1 MKRSRS
7 RGNGVSL
14 VNADG
19 HIVGVDLGATAV
31 RAAAILR
38 TPDENGRPTIS
49 VHSLGEVPL
58 LPGVVVDGV
67 VQDGA
72 AVTIALKTLWAEHD
86 FHCRNVVVGTTNQQV
101 VVRELSIPVMTP
113 EQRAKAL
120 PFLAKDVV
128 ALPMEEALLDFLPL
142 GDADP
147 EAGTIPGLLVA
158 APRAAVLAA
167 VNAVENAGL
176 SVARVDLSSFAA
188 LRFVAHEHLAVEAV
202 IDVGAHLTSIVV
214 HRNGAP
220 RVVRTVARGGQA
232 LTARLVDRA
241 GYTLAEAEAA
251 KAEHGIADASEAA
264 TIVREALRPLLA
276 EIRSSLHFYS
286 GTSGGNTPIER
297 ISLTGGGSQLPGLA
311 DELREQHRVPVEVI
325 SPVEHLERRW
335 SGRHAKLDGTGFP
348 GAAVSVGLAMGAAA

>member
-1 MKRSRS
+1 MKRSRQ
-7 RGNGVSL
+7 RNGVSL
-14 VNADG
+14 VNTDG
-19 HIVGVDLGATAV
+19 HVVGVDIGATAV

-38 TPDENGRPTIS
+38 TPDEDGRPTIS

-67 VQDGA
+67 VQDGGS
-72 AVTIALKTLWAEHD
+72 VTLALKKLWSEHD
-86 FHCRNVVVGTTNQQV
+86 FHCRNVIVGTTNQQV

-113 EQRAKAL
+113 EQQARAL

-128 ALPMEEALLDFLPL
+128 ALPMDEALLDFLPL
-142 GDADP
+142 GVADV
-147 EAGTIPGLLVA
+147 ETAMVSGLLVA
-158 APRAAVLAA
+158 APRVPVLAA
-167 VNAVENAGL
+167 VYAVEAAGL
-176 SVARVDLSSFAA
+176 HVARVDLSSFAA
-188 LRFVAHEHLAVEAV
+188 LRFVADEHVAVEAV

-232 LTARLVDRA
+232 LTDRLVDRA
-241 GYTLAEAEAA
+241 GYTSAEAEAA
-251 KAEHGIADASEAA
+251 KATHGIDDDSESA
-264 TIVREALRPLLA
+264 IILREALRPLLA
-276 EIRSSLHFYS
+276 EIRSSLHFYA
-286 GTSGGNTPIER
+286 GTSGGDAPVER

-311 DELREQHRVPVEVI
+311 DELHRQHGVPVEVI
-325 SPVEHLERRW
+325 SPVEHLQRRW